1 GGLVDGYTF
10 ERASNN
16 QCNPMDCLKNHNV
29 SQALIAAKDIVVSG
43 NTGTN
48 VNDLKLM
55 LIQ

>member
-10 ERASNN
+10 ERASSN
-16 QCNPMDCLKNHNV
+16 QCKPMDCLKNHDV